1 MRRSLILVLLAA
13 GAAPGARAQ
22 GALGVQGYG
31 YPTGQLGAAA
41 RAVGGATAEVD
52 PASLLNPAALAMP
65 SRFSIA
71 MQFEP
76 EFRRTTIGG
85 AEATSSTM
93 RFPTFLATGGV
104 GRFTGGVS
112 FSTFLD
118 RTWENVYADSQ
129 VIAGDIVPSTLS
141 AASRGAITDAR
152 FAVAYVLNP
161 RIQVGLALHAIAGEN
176 RLVFGRTFPD
186 SSGIAGVSQGSTIN
200 YTGRAI
206 SAGVLYAPTKAFLIG
221 ASARFGGGLEA
232 RQDGLTLATA
242 DVPDRFGAS
251 LSWLGIPNT
260 AFSARIERTA
270 WSSMQPLGTAQMTT
284 FDATDIGIGV
294 DVVGPRIAGAP
305 STARLGYRDRTLPFG
320 VNGDQVSE
328 HGLSGGVA
336 IPLARGRV
344 QIDLSLQRAIR
355 EAAGARE
362 RAWFVSIGLG
372 VRP

>member
-1 MRRSLILVLLAA
+1 MRRSLILVLVAA
-13 GAAPGARAQ
+13 VAATGARAQ

-76 EFRRTTIGG
+76 EFRRTTIGR

-129 VIAGDIVPSTLS
+129 VIAGAIVPSTLS

-152 FAVAYVLNP
+152 FAVAYILNAK
-161 RIQVGLALHAIAGEN
+161 IQVGLALQSLAFAVLFGTGLIAVG
-176 RLVFGRTFPD
+176 LW
-186 SSGIAGVSQGSTIN
+186 
-200 YTGRAI
+200 
-206 SAGVLYAPTKAFLIG
+206 GVLTLKESKPAPAGTLGAAGILLMILTIG
-221 ASARFGGGLEA
+221 GPLVASLAAYGLMAPIRSHYRRGGLA
-232 RQDGLTLATA
+232 IVAGFATVALAGITTMPINNASGRSGLLVLGAACALLCLAMA
-242 DVPDRFGAS
+242 
-251 LSWLGIPNT
+251 WLVRR
-260 AFSARIERTA
+260 SAAVE
-270 WSSMQPLGTAQMTT
+270 
-284 FDATDIGIGV
+284 
-294 DVVGPRIAGAP
+294 
-305 STARLGYRDRTLPFG
+305 
-320 VNGDQVSE
+320 
-328 HGLSGGVA
+328 
-336 IPLARGRV
+336 
-344 QIDLSLQRAIR
+344 
-355 EAAGARE
+355 
-362 RAWFVSIGLG
+362 
-372 VRP
+372 